1 YLGLRWER
9 DMLKPRGNKWLILI
23 SFIIGLSFGVHFM
36 ALLAIPAIAFLY
48 YFKHYQKVT
57 VTNFIIA
64 SVASAAILLFIFIFL
79 LPTTMTLFSSAEVF
93 FVNQIGLP
101 FNSGTIIAALTS
113 AVLFYITLR
122 QSRKKGW
129 VHTHTLILCI
139 LFIFIGFSS
148 WLMLPIRANA
158 GTVINENNPA
168 DARELLAYYNR
179 EQYPETSLT
188 YGPMFTDTYVG
199 LDPRNPYKDDK
210 PNYERDLETKKY
222 VITNNYKNA
231 RPNTDDA
238 QKGFLPRMWSSD
250 HAVNYIEFMGKID
263 FTVKSEYLDEPRL
276 VEEVNAFKMAYNRRM
291 VETEEVDRFLR
302 S

>member
-1 YLGLRWER
+1 
-9 DMLKPRGNKWLILI
+9 
-23 SFIIGLSFGVHFM
+23 
-36 ALLAIPAIAFLY
+36 
-48 YFKHYQKVT
+48 
-57 VTNFIIA
+57 
-64 SVASAAILLFIFIFL
+64 
-79 LPTTMTLFSSAEVF
+79 
-93 FVNQIGLP
+93 
-101 FNSGTIIAALTS
+101 
-113 AVLFYITLR
+113 
-122 QSRKKGW
+122 
-129 VHTHTLILCI
+129 ILCI

-276 VEEVNAFKMAYNRRM
+276 VEEVNAFKMAYNRGM

-302 S
+302 SFGEYLNIEKPTFFQNLKFMFEYQFGYMYWRYFMWNFTGRQNDNQGKYGLLQGNWISGIKFIDEMRLGNQSDLPSDLKNNKARNTYYFLPL